1 VLLLTE
7 ATLTEGAR
15 EENGTRRG
23 PRANVSVTTAQQKG
37 ENSPQ
42 RVRRKQ
48 MEGKTMEN
56 VTDAAINLAHLTHQV
71 AKAKVLIDD
80 VVDDGKRKVERTAK
94 RGIVAMED
102 CIEDTTYFI
111 KRHPWPSVGTALG
124 LGTAMG
130 MFVGWLTSRAFARNG
145 QS

>member
-7 ATLTEGAR
+7 ATLTEVPEKKMEHAEGL
-15 EENGTRRG
+15 EQMS
-23 PRANVSVTTAQQKG
+23 SVTTVQHKG

-111 KRHPWPSVGTALG
+111 KRHPWQSVGTALG

-130 MFVGWLTSRAFARNG
+130 LFVGWLTSRACARNG

>member
-1 VLLLTE
+1 
-7 ATLTEGAR
+7 
-15 EENGTRRG
+15 
-23 PRANVSVTTAQQKG
+23 
-37 ENSPQ
+37 
-42 RVRRKQ
+42 

-111 KRHPWPSVGTALG
+111 KRHPWQSVGTALG

-130 MFVGWLTSRAFARNG
+130 LFVGWLTSRAFARNG